1 MFLFNW
7 YLKLMKLFASLVS
20 RERSF
25 QILQKKEEMTYI
37 IVVFSKMVGVYL
49 KHPANHNW

>member
-25 QILQKKEEMTYI
+25 HNLIEEGI
-37 IVVFSKMVGVYL
+37 NDL
-49 KHPANHNW
+49 

>member
-7 YLKLMKLFASLVS
+7 YLKRMKLFVFLVS

-25 QILQKKEEMTYI
+25 HNLIEE
-37 IVVFSKMVGVYL
+37 GRNDL
-49 KHPANHNW
+49 